1 MKIKGIEINNFGPFY
16 GKHQIEFESGVNIT
30 FGENGSGKTFLFK
43 ALGFALYGTLFTKVN
58 SESINRRYLTQGG
71 NQAAVTINFELL
83 ERQYAIERSIL
94 KNGTT
99 KVKLLNGKGESIED
113 IYQKIPPHTAPFFL
127 LDGEEVRQ
135 WVMSIGKT
143 KWDTASVLGL
153 GIYQAVLSD
162 LNELKINLED
172 RINDIEQ
179 RSGIISMRSGI
190 KSINEDINNDKK
202 IILKIKRDIIKIG
215 DATNNLKKLRSYVKS
230 YIKIRETNK
239 RLRKL
244 IKEFKDK
251 NKADLKH
258 ARARAQL
265 YPYSIIKEQFYNA
278 LELIEHMK
286 NVSFDARLEQG
297 RLDAQMELLGGI
309 FQTEEC
315 VCGRPLAASKFG
327 KNSISDLVVELNDE
341 MNKFEKAAKAEYWP
355 TMDLMEMRSKVDLSE
370 RAATELDTY
379 LKNIKNR
386 KATLKIKERENRNL
400 IIELHRIE
408 KEVLNLLNY
417 AKIKFESKRWQN
429 IENINQMI
437 LKNER
442 ERGIYKGQIVA
453 YQNIING
460 KNKEIKKINKKMK
473 KTLLIE
479 RERINQLKDEQN
491 NLQRMINEVEAAV
504 KNSIAEVLI
513 LLEEKVEDIFK
524 KITNKP
530 REFIK
535 INFSRNDG
543 TPRIIT
549 DDGNVLSMNDI
560 SDGER
565 QVVMFSLI
573 SALKNM
579 SPAEVL
585 VVDGP
590 FGRLDSKHIGSI
602 ITFLPSIAPQTIL
615 FLTDREFQEI
625 NKSKILLNTWHIVKE
640 GKGNKLELIT

>member
-1 MKIKGIEINNFGPFY
+1 MKIKGIGINNFGPFY
-16 GKHQIEFESGVNIT
+16 GKHNIEFESGVNIT

-58 SESINRRYLTQGG
+58 SDAINRRYLTQGG
-71 NQAAVTINFELL
+71 NQAQVTINFELL
-83 ERQYAIERSIL
+83 GRQYAIKRIIS

-99 KVKLLNGKGESIED
+99 KVKLFNGKGESIED

-153 GIYQAVLSD
+153 GIYQGVLTD
-162 LNELKINLED
+162 INLLKSNLKD
-172 RINDIEQ
+172 QINDIER
-179 RSGIISMRSGI
+179 RSGIISMRSKI

-202 IILKIKRDIIKIG
+202 IILKIKRDIIKID

-239 RLRKL
+239 RLGKE
-244 IKEFKDK
+244 IKNLKDK
-251 NKADLKH
+251 NKIDLKR

-265 YPYSIIKEQFYNA
+265 YPYSIIKKQFYNA

-286 NVSFDARLEQG
+286 NVSFDARLDQG

-315 VCGRPLAASKFG
+315 VCGRPLAASRFG
-327 KNSISDLVVELNDE
+327 KNSISDLVVELKDE

-355 TMDLMEMRSKVDLSE
+355 TMELMEMRSKVDLSE
-370 RAATELDTY
+370 KAATELNTY

-386 KATLKIKERENRNL
+386 KATLKIREIENKKL
-400 IIELHRIE
+400 TIELNRIE
-408 KEVLNLLNY
+408 KNVSNLLNN
-417 AKIKFESKRWQN
+417 AKIKFESRRWQN
-429 IENINQMI
+429 IENIDQII

-442 ERGIYKGQIVA
+442 ERGNYKGQIVA

-460 KNKEIKKINKKMK
+460 KDKEIKNINKEMN
-473 KTLLIE
+473 KTLAIE
-479 RERINQLKDEQN
+479 RERINKLKTEQHK
-491 NLQRMINEVEAAV
+491 LQRMMNEVEAAV
-504 KNSIAEVLI
+504 KKSIADVLI
-513 LLEEKVEDIFK
+513 ILEEKVEDIFK

-565 QVVMFSLI
+565 QVIMFSLI

-590 FGRLDSKHIGSI
+590 FGRLDLKHIGSI
-602 ITFLPSIAPQTIL
+602 ITFLPSLAPQTIL

-625 NKSKILLNTWHIVKE
+625 NKSKILTKIWHIVKK
-640 GKGNKLELIT
+640 GKGNKLELVT

>member
-1 MKIKGIEINNFGPFY
+1 MKIKEIEINNFGPFY
-16 GKHQIEFESGVNIT
+16 GKHNIKFDNGVNIT

-43 ALGFALYGTLFTKVN
+43 ALGFALYGTLFAKVIPDV
-58 SESINRRYLTQGG
+58 INRRYLAQGG
-71 NQAAVTINFELL
+71 NQASVTINFELL
-83 ERQYAIERSIL
+83 GRQYAIERIIS

-99 KVKLLNGKGESIED
+99 EAKLFNGKGETIED

-153 GIYQAVLSD
+153 GIYQGVITD
-162 LNELKINLED
+162 LKLLARTLKD
-172 RINDIEQ
+172 RIIEIEQ
-179 RSGIISMRSGI
+179 RSGITLMRTKI
-190 KSINEDINNDKK
+190 KAINDDINKDKNL
-202 IILKIKRDIIKIG
+202 ILKIKRDVIKI
-215 DATNNLKKLRSYVKS
+215 DDTTNNLKQLRSYVKN
-230 YIKIRETNK
+230 YLKIREKNK
-239 RLRKL
+239 RLGKEITNLLDNNKL
-244 IKEFKDK
+244 
-251 NKADLKH
+251 DLKH
-258 ARARAQL
+258 ARIRAQL
-265 YPYSIIKEQFYNA
+265 YPYSIIKEQFDNA

-315 VCGRPLAASKFG
+315 VCGQPLAASRFG
-327 KNSISDLVVELNDE
+327 KNSISDLVVELDEE

-355 TMDLMEMRSKVDLSE
+355 TMELMDMRSKVDLSE
-370 RAATELDTY
+370 KAAAELDTY

-386 KATLKIKERENRNL
+386 KAKLKSKE
-400 IIELHRIE
+400 IEKKKFLTELKRIE
-408 KEVLNLLNY
+408 KNISNLLNNTN
-417 AKIKFESKRWQN
+417 IKFQSKRWQN
-429 IENINQMI
+429 IENIDHMI

-442 ERGIYKGQIVA
+442 ERGIFKGQIVA
-453 YQNIING
+453 YQNIIND
-460 KNKEIKKINKKMK
+460 KNNEIKKINKEMK

-479 RERINQLKDEQN
+479 RERITQLKTEQHK
-491 NLQRMINEVEAAV
+491 LQRMMNEVEGAV
-504 KNSIAEVLI
+504 IKSIADVLK
-513 LLEEKVEDIFK
+513 LLEEKVEEIFK
-524 KITNKP
+524 NITNKP
-530 REFIK
+530 REFVSIK
-535 INFSRNDG
+535 FSRNDS

-549 DDGNVLSMNDI
+549 DDGNELSMNDI

-565 QVVMFSLI
+565 HVVMFSLI

-602 ITFLPSIAPQTIL
+602 ITFLPSLAPQTIL

-625 NKSKILLNTWHIVKE
+625 NKSKILSKIWHIVKK
-640 GKGNKLELIT
+640 GKGNKVELVT